1 MLIDHR
7 DYIAEIEDGTQNVGP
22 PFCRSLIGE
31 DQIWLNACRQAVQQN
46 RREWLSKAAT
56 ETASSSSG
64 IRSIEK
70 YCSSLSCRED
80 APSIARKLA
89 SVACFTA
96 DLNEAISVHQ
106 SFGEPIE
113 TDRAAALATD
123 LYNLARYINQLESC
137 GQVSDVSRVDEF
149 ALKAKRI
156 RRWWKKASDHVVA
169 MLSELQLLEPGWQL
183 ARLRDLIL
191 WFLDEDPNEDSH
203 VVRVNAL
210 LDRLV
215 SGGQVVTLRFQLCQP
230 GDGIIYP
237 DPRQMMFFTVDEDF
251 HDSVKNAWAYTKKTF
266 GKTGDVRWSLSRH
279 FKDRNKDLP
288 FTIEG
293 GSFGAAFALGL
304 THLFDS
310 TRNSI
315 DGDWAITGEITTE
328 GEITP
333 VNGLVAKL
341 IAVTDAK
348 LKVIIPGKVKSQSRE
363 KHPKDQLS
371 DEELENWQKQ
381 TTVSEAYTIDQA
393 SEIATDSVQHLTDYL
408 ESLERY
414 LAESPRYYPGNFKFD
429 FARIRQK
436 VRVRT
441 QRGDDTNY
449 LENPENETEETDT
462 EQVLDWDDVK
472 GLQRGVILGD
482 AGFGKTWLLKYEGWR
497 LARDQRALL
506 DKGKIGINEVKLP
519 MFIWLRD
526 LAHELNGARNPVRVH
541 AAIIHCLSN
550 SSQKVDKIQNILNQ
564 SLTNNT
570 ACLLLDGLDE
580 VPVSLRTALV
590 DGLENLHCRVLI
602 SSRITGYQSLFRSR
616 DDASDRELEVIAFED
631 LQIGLF
637 IKAWFESLAKQIGP
651 GRSST
656 SPLLSA
662 DDRARRLYDFLIN
675 NPDLLALARI
685 PLLLTFI
692 CLLEREPDELPSRR
706 ITLYRQILRSLLDG
720 RWRPRNERRGVGETL
735 RKLEILK
742 EVAWHFAKN
751 ESGDTWIDPM
761 PAVELA
767 AVIKSKSRKDDP
779 PDLLETLSER
789 DGILTRDI
797 EPPYPA
803 ELDVPYRFLHP
814 TFREFLIAEYLAARS
829 VEEWQKVVLQH
840 CWDSDW
846 ENVIVLLAGMLNP
859 KGVTHLLR
867 TLLDQ
872 HDPFNAMLFLAGD
885 CLGEVT
891 PSDREKIGLAG
902 EINRRLED
910 LLLSPNKKDREQSL
924 RVLTRTGV
932 LSSPAVTQVG
942 FDDLPSTE
950 TDSDLGQ
957 ARNAEETAK
966 ARQSLD
972 DLLAG
977 LKRADKQT
985 RLKIVQELSQR
996 TETQALVALR
1006 LILNDEDR
1014 GVRKRACEALGRRRD
1029 SQAVPALLELL
1040 LRERDNNVL
1049 TEAALALGK
1058 IGDPRATEVLIG
1070 LLSKDNSVVQLHAI
1084 SALRMLRDPRAEPF
1098 LVEVLLDTKENPGV
1112 RAEAASALGLL
1123 DQASAAEALFQG
1135 IKEND
1140 AGIRKA
1146 SIKSLGN
1153 LREERAIEDLVRLL
1167 CDNNSAV
1174 AVAAAEALKSIA
1186 GELTKAEMVYDA
1198 AVNRLHEA
1206 QIIYFKDQR
1215 CRRNVH
1221 NLLAGIAPHVS
1232 AANKAEWPARRARYA
1247 RQIDPR

>member
-1 MLIDHR
+1 MLIDDR

-46 RREWLSKAAT
+46 RREWLSRAVHESAIT
-56 ETASSSSG
+56 SSG
-64 IRSIEK
+64 IKLINR
-70 YCSSLSCRED
+70 YAGGLSCRPD
-80 APSIARKLA
+80 AASLAQKLA
-89 SVACFTA
+89 AVACFAA

-106 SFGEPIE
+106 SSGEPIE
-113 TDRAAALATD
+113 TDRAAALAMD
-123 LYNLARYINQLESC
+123 LYGLARYFNQMEARV
-137 GQVSDVSRVDEF
+137 QVSYGSRVDEF

-156 RRWWKKASDHVVA
+156 RRWWRKASDHVVA
-169 MLSELQLLEPGWQL
+169 MLSELQLREPGWQL

-191 WFLDEDPNEDSH
+191 WILDEDPNENARDVS
-203 VVRVNAL
+203 VNAL
-210 LDRLV
+210 LDAGTR
-215 SGGQVVTLRFQLCQP
+215 GQVVTLRFQLCQP
-230 GDGIIYP
+230 GDATIYP
-237 DPRQMMFFTVDEDF
+237 DPRQMMFFTLDKAGQNSVDT
-251 HDSVKNAWAYTKKTF
+251 AWEYTRKTF
-266 GKTGDVRWSLSRH
+266 GRNEDVRWSLRH
-279 FKDRNKDLP
+279 HYKDSSKDLP

-293 GSFGAAFALGL
+293 GSLGAAVALGL

-310 TRNSI
+310 DLNFIS
-315 DGDWAITGEITTE
+315 DDWAITGSITFD
-328 GEITP
+328 GRITP
-333 VNGLVAKL
+333 VTGLNAKFK
-341 IAVTDAK
+341 AAKDAE
-348 LKVIIPGKVKSQSRE
+348 LKVIIPAKVKSRSRE
-363 KHPKDQLS
+363 KHATDQLS
-371 DEELENWQKQ
+371 DEDLKSWRQQ
-381 TTVSEAYTIDQA
+381 LIISEARTVEHA
-393 SEIATDSVQHLTDYL
+393 SEIATESVQQVIDYL
-408 ESLERY
+408 NFVEWY
-414 LAESPRYYPGNFKFD
+414 LSQWPPYYPRDFKFD

-441 QRGDDTNY
+441 RRADDANY
-449 LENPENETEETDT
+449 TDHSEDGAEPTDT
-462 EQVLDWDDVK
+462 EQVLDWDDVEDVH
-472 GLQRGVILGD
+472 RGVILGD

-506 DKGKIGINEVKLP
+506 ENGEIRVNEVKLP
-519 MFIWLRD
+519 IFVLLGD
-526 LAHELNGARNPVRVH
+526 LAHELVGVRNSADVQT
-541 AAIIHCLSN
+541 AIIRSLLN
-550 SSQKVDKIQNILNQ
+550 DRREVRKVRKILNE
-564 SLTNNT
+564 SLVNNT

-580 VPVSLRTALV
+580 IPITLRRSLV
-590 DGLENLHCRVLI
+590 DALENLHCRVLI
-602 SSRITGYQSLFRSR
+602 TSRITGYQSLFRPR
-616 DDASDRELEVIAFED
+616 DDESDRELEVIAFEEP
-631 LQIGLF
+631 QIGLF
-637 IKAWFESLAKQIGP
+637 IKSWFASLEKQTS
-651 GRSST
+651 GRRRTT
-656 SPLLSA
+656 SLPDA
-662 DDRARRLYDFLIN
+662 DDRARRLYEFLID
-675 NPDLLALARI
+675 NPTLLALARI

-692 CLLEREPDELPSRR
+692 CHLAREPSELPSGR
-706 ITLYRQILRSLLDG
+706 IDLYRDILRSLLDG
-720 RWRPRNERRGVGETL
+720 RWRLRNERREVGQTP

-742 EVAWHFAKN
+742 EVAWHFARN
-751 ESGDTWIDPM
+751 ERGETWIDPM

-789 DGILTRDI
+789 DGILTRDV

-814 TFREFLIAEYLAARS
+814 TFREFLVAEYLAARS

-985 RLKIVQELSQR
+985 RLNIVQELSQR

-1070 LLSKDNSVVQLHAI
+1070 LLSQDNSVVQLHAI